1 MRGLASA
8 RMSRLSQE
16 VEEGLTG
23 QECAGRRVEPLGW
36 LVWPGGPPR
45 SEAKKK
51 GTGATSPQVGWVLR
65 CATVGGARLPATGA
79 QNSGLE
85 ESTREL
91 VKASRT
97 GKMQRTTEALAK
109 ENKIMRAEMSARSR
123 KDKWRSIALCC
134 CVVWVAR

>member
-1 MRGLASA
+1 MRRSQSGTPGLAG
-8 RMSRLSQE
+8 
-16 VEEGLTG
+16 V
-23 QECAGRRVEPLGW
+23 AGRSPQIRGK
-36 LVWPGGPPR
+36 
-45 SEAKKK
+45 KKK